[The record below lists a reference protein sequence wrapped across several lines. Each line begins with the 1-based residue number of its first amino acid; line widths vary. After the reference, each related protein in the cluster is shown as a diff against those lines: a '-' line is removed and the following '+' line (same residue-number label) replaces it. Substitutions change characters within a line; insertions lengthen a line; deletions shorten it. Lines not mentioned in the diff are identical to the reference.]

1 MSERYKPKGDN
12 YIPPFFVF
20 DKNVDAGFAPRFFN
34 LPVYD
39 IDEGN
44 KPVDGTS
51 YQFKDFCSGPFV
63 NLYAA
68 QQAEYCLAVDDF
80 YITSN
85 PNAQTGENE
94 ITFWDKGEI
103 PEQIDYVGTNRPPRL
118 SKPMIFKPLFSWTG
132 LVPKRMEMDWHA
144 KRLTCRPRTVTE
156 NQKRI
161 VNDDDWTAFMLINR
175 MNFDTVSSCTANR
188 FFYPNSEIRQG
199 ANTEIIF
206 KVGPLSYRMVILIRP
221 DFGYVKQI
229 TYDKD
234 KKEFEESFYADINR
248 NVDLVNVLREIKR
261 LRDAYVEKQY
271 IH

>member
-1 MSERYKPKGDN
+1 MSGRYKPKGDN

-20 DKNVDAGFAPRFFN
+20 GTNVDGGLQSRFYN

-39 IDEGN
+39 IYEGN
-44 KPVDGTS
+44 KPVNGTS
-51 YQFKDFCSGPFV
+51 YRFKDVCPGPFV

-68 QQAEYCLAVDDF
+68 QQAEYRLAVDDF
-80 YITSN
+80 YITSEK
-85 PNAQTGENE
+85 NAQTGKNE

-103 PEQIDYVGTNRPPRL
+103 PEQIDYVSTDRPPRL
-118 SKPMIFKPLFSWTG
+118 SQPMIFKPLFSWTG
-132 LVPKRMEMDWHA
+132 LVPKRIEMDWHA
-144 KRLTCRPRTVTE
+144 KRLTCRPRTVTG

-188 FFYPNSEIRQG
+188 FFYPNSEIRSR

-206 KVGPLSYRMVILIRP
+206 KVAPLSYRMVILTRP
-221 DFGYVKQI
+221 DFGYVKQV
-229 TYDKD
+229 TYNED
-234 KKEFEESFYADINR
+234 KKEFEESCYADIDR

>member
-161 VNDDDWTAFMLINR
+161 VNDDDWTAFMLISR

-188 FFYPNSEIRQG
+188 FFYPNSKIRWD
-199 ANTEIIF
+199 ADTEIIF
-206 KVGPLSYRMVILIRP
+206 KVAPLSYRIVILKRP
-221 DFGYVKQI
+221 DFGYAKQI

-234 KKEFEESFYADINR
+234 KKEFEESCYADINR
-248 NVDLVNVLREIKR
+248 NVDLVKVLREIKL

-271 IH
+271 VH

>member
-1 MSERYKPKGDN
+1 MSGRYKPRGDN

-20 DKNVDAGFAPRFFN
+20 YKNVDGELAPRFYN

-39 IDEGN
+39 IYEGN
-44 KPVDGTS
+44 KPVDGMS
-51 YQFKDFCSGPFV
+51 YKFKDVCSGPFID
-63 NLYAA
+63 LHAA
-68 QQAEYCLAVDDF
+68 QQAEYRLAVDDF
-80 YITSN
+80 YITSEKD
-85 PNAQTGENE
+85 AQTGENE

-103 PEQIDYVGTNRPPRL
+103 PEQIDYVSTDRPPRL

-132 LVPKRMEMDWHA
+132 LVPKRIEMDWHA
-144 KRLTCRPRTVTE
+144 KRLTCRPRTVTG

-175 MNFDTVSSCTANR
+175 MNFDKVSSYTANR
-188 FFYPNSEIRQG
+188 FFYPNSKIRG
-199 ANTEIIF
+199 EADTEIIF
-206 KVGPLSYRMVILIRP
+206 KVAPLSYRIVILIRP